1 MDEEFRRFLRSGG
14 RSEKAARRIMA
25 YVAEYENFLREQR
38 SVALCEAGGE
48 DLEAFV
54 AWVEQRPKASAKGYL
69 WGIVYYYQ
77 YSSNEEMGRLAGIL
91 REQRIERKPFPLKE
105 FRGVN
110 PEHVEK
116 LAAVGIRDVTQMLAA
131 GRTQSERA
139 ALSEQSGVAGDAIL
153 TLVKLSDLARI
164 PGVKG
169 IRARLYLDAGVDTLE
184 KLATWEPE
192 ALREMLAGFVERT
205 GFEGIVPLPAEM
217 RYAVAQARKLPKIVA
232 Y

>member
-105 FRGVN
+105 FRGSTPN
-110 PEHVEK
+110 MWRNWRRWEYGMSRRCWRPGGPKANERHFRSRAEW
-116 LAAVGIRDVTQMLAA
+116 LAML
-131 GRTQSERA
+131 
-139 ALSEQSGVAGDAIL
+139 
-153 TLVKLSDLARI
+153 
-164 PGVKG
+164 
-169 IRARLYLDAGVDTLE
+169 
-184 KLATWEPE
+184 
-192 ALREMLAGFVERT
+192 F
-205 GFEGIVPLPAEM
+205 
-217 RYAVAQARKLPKIVA
+217 
-232 Y
+232 